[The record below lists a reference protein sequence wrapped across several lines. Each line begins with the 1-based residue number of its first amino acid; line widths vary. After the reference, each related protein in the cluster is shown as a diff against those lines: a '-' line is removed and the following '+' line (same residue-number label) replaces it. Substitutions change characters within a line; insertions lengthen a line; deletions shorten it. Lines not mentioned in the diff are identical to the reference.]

1 MYVIYSVILGGS
13 KMEDVTIIGGGP
25 AGLFASF
32 YSGLR
37 GMSVRIIDVQDKLGG
52 KMQVYPEKIIW
63 DIGGVAPKP
72 CYQVIEDTIQQG
84 LHFNPKVNLNE
95 RVIDIRKKDER
106 HFEVETEK
114 GHIFHSKS
122 VIFAI
127 GGGIINPKPLNIK
140 GAERYQLT
148 NLHYVVQSFARFKGK
163 DVLIS
168 GGGNTALDWARDIA
182 QIANS
187 VTVIFRKPEVS
198 GYEAMTKVLE
208 DLNVRLI
215 PHTQISEL
223 IGNEEDKYIHQVKL
237 ENVENGDISIASFD
251 DVIISHGFD
260 HENPL
265 LQDCTSQFELYDE
278 YRVKGFGNTTTNI
291 PGIFACG
298 DIVHHEAKVHLIAS
312 AFSDAGNA
320 ANLAKTY
327 IQPDAPTEGYVSSHN
342 DIFKESNKDI
352 INQYLF

>member
-1 MYVIYSVILGGS
+1 
-13 KMEDVTIIGGGP
+13 MEDVTIIGGGP

-72 CYQVIEDTIQQG
+72 CYQVIEDMIQQG

-95 RVIDIRKKDER
+95 RVIDIRKKEER

-223 IGNEEDKYIHQVKL
+223 IGNEKDKYIHQVKL

-265 LQDCTSQFELYDE
+265 LKDCTSQFELYDE